1 MTETRYGGD
10 GHETCAICSEVIAV
24 STTPLTVASNPEY
37 KLALAHEH
45 DDARIVEGEYIG
57 ETKAEAEA
65 RRHTFSRDTE
75 NPATI
80 KGGLGAKHAAHPSD
94 CLAFVIQGFGS
105 ELHSNREF
113 LAHDPK
119 HVRQYVDTLCGE
131 GFTVQVTEYLGS
143 VAGETSQFEPVWANE

>member
-37 KLALAHEH
+37 ELALAHEH

-65 RRHTFSRDTE
+65 RRHAFSRDFVVL
-75 NPATI
+75 ASI

-94 CLAFVIQGFGS
+94 CLAFVIQGCGS
-105 ELHSNREF
+105 GFHSNREYLTHD
-113 LAHDPK
+113 LARARWHT
-119 HVRQYVDTLCGE
+119 DTLCSE

-143 VAGETSQFEPVWANE
+143 AAGETTIYEPVWANE